1 MSRKKMLKEDLIKG
15 AVISERLVLTIN
27 EAADISAEY
36 YRRHQLESNAE
47 DMDLSNQ
54 WRDIV
59 TSLKAVEDK
68 TCERSALFGQMSSRV
83 DGEPGRVKS
92 LFGFRGKSEQKAL
105 RGKEPDDYVI
115 DGSKHE
121 GVTA

>member
-1 MSRKKMLKEDLIKG
+1 MSRKKMFKEDLSRSSEINETLV
-15 AVISERLVLTIN
+15 AVIN
-27 EAADISAEY
+27 EAADLSAEY

-105 RGKEPDDYVI
+105 RGKELDDYVI

>member
-1 MSRKKMLKEDLIKG
+1 MSRKKMFKEDLIKG

-68 TCERSALFGQMSSRV
+68 TCERSALFGQLRSRV
-83 DGEPGRVKS
+83 DGEPGRVKR

-105 RGKEPDDYVI
+105 RGKELDDYVI